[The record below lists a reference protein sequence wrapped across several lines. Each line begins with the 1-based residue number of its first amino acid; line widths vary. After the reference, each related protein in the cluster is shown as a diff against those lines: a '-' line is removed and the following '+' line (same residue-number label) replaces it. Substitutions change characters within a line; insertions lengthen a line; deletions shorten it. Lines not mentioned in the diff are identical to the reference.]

1 MKKDR
6 TYQQYIIVKKKAL
19 RMDNDIRRVVF
30 LVQLFIVLLK
40 LLEIY

>member
-6 TYQQYIIVKKKAL
+6 TYQQYITIKKAL

-30 LVQLFIVLLK
+30 LVQLFIFFLK